1 MMAKGHF
8 ISGAAAGLL
17 VAPLVPFPVIEG
29 ANQGVRGT
37 GLVAAYAVLVAVFA
51 LFPDIDHRPATI
63 SRCLGPITWLL
74 CRLFMFLSKVAYQA
88 TRTEKDRP
96 EGCHRTLTHTTLF
109 AVVLGAGVGGLM
121 LATPASGWA
130 AFVGSGITL
139 GCLAHVWFIGDA
151 CTLSGVPHPLW
162 PFVLVK
168 GKRWGSVGYPSWMR
182 FRAGGKVG
190 EPVATFV
197 LFVVFMAMGAATLAM
212 AGRPWWAIVGEVA
225 GLIA

>member
-1 MMAKGHF
+1 M
-8 ISGAAAGLL
+8 I
-17 VAPLVPFPVIEG
+17 VG
-29 ANQGVRGT
+29 ANQGVRGV
-37 GLVAAYAVLVAVFA
+37 GLVASYALLVAVFA
-51 LFPDIDHRPATI
+51 LWPDIDHRPSTI
-63 SRCLGPITWLL
+63 SRCLGPVTWLL
-74 CRLFMFLSKVAYQA
+74 CRFYMFLSRVAYQA

-109 AVVLGAGVGGLM
+109 ALVHGAGVGGVIAL
-121 LATPASGWA
+121 TPASAWA
-130 AFVGSGITL
+130 AFVGSGITV

-168 GKRWGSVGYPSWMR
+168 GKRWGSVGYPQWMR

-197 LFVVFMAMGAATLAM
+197 LALAFAAMTAATVSAT
-212 AGRPWWAIVGEVA
+212 GRPWWALVGDAAGWLVA
-225 GLIA
+225 